1 MVIGISTSG
10 NSKNVIKGLEKANTL
25 GAITIGLTG
34 SDGGLIKKI
43 SKHAIVVDS
52 NETARIQ
59 EAHILIGHTMCEL
72 IDEGQ

>member
-10 NSKNVIKGLEKANTL
+10 NSKNVVKGLEKANAL

-34 SDGGLIKKI
+34 GDGGLTKKI
-43 SKHAIVVDS
+43 STHAIVIDS

-59 EAHILIGHTMCEL
+59 EAHILIGHILCEL
-72 IDEGQ
+72 IDEGE